1 MQKVYV
7 LCAPNNKIIWGSGQ
21 NWLVNDFPKLHHA
34 FFSKKKPSLKSSHK
48 TLNEVSNSIFF
59 FTYNFYSVVNVSY
72 LSDQSLY

>member
-34 FFSKKKPSLKSSHK
+34 FFSKKKKPFTQKF
-48 TLNEVSNSIFF
+48 TLDIKWSK
-59 FTYNFYSVVNVSY
+59 
-72 LSDQSLY
+72 